1 MEYGAG
7 PKLQVLL
14 AEFWSRQEVVTRQNG
29 LHGTQFRATRG
40 MTQGRLTSPTLF
52 NVEVYRVVR
61 HWLSF
66 TVEDNYATI
75 NGLGMSV
82 GRCMGVFYADDG
94 MIGTRES

>member
-1 MEYGAG
+1 
-7 PKLQVLL
+7 
-14 AEFWSRQEVVTRQNG
+14 
-29 LHGTQFRATRG
+29 